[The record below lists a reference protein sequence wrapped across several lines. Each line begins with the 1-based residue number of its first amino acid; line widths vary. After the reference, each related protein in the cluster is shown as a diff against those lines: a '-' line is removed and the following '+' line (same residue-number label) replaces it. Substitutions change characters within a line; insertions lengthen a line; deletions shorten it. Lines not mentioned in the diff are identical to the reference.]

1 MKTFTTRLLGSVIV
15 SLSFAVAFYYVESFN
30 AKNQAAVKS
39 VSSQRSIS
47 SVGIQGNQCFGF
59 YLGKQ
64 GYPRTLSKAGIQ
76 IFENKRAKSKMAYE
90 FIPPAHPNGQVLV
103 FIHGLGQDLF
113 SMQAIIER
121 AVKDGFGVL
130 RVDQHGHGETL
141 NQDLLKNR
149 FRFPVHLDARDL
161 LPRSMDYRDNVND
174 IVALVKSLK
183 IQGELGIVGH
193 SYGGGTGGRVAAR
206 LVAELPKGQV
216 KLFAGEAMYAKRIDK
231 YISDSMISGQMAIN
245 TTIDFLQSLSLSKEV
260 TAPVFNQM
268 FSFAQ
273 NYADHV
279 MTILNMSTLFLRTDM
294 IHDMMTDPSTD
305 KFMYENFKSH
315 FLAELGR
322 SESDLTAEET
332 KLLEIKVYAAILV
345 TKGARE
351 LDYLNPMVPIG
362 EMPRIVLIMGGR
374 EDKLVTPD
382 QMRRVSERLTD
393 EKINHELKFYEGPL
407 ANHFFPQTMPDAVYE
422 DILEAMT
429 RPD

>member
-1 MKTFTTRLLGSVIV
+1 MKTLTSRLLGSVLV
-15 SLSFAVAFYYVESFN
+15 SLSFATAFYFVETFN
-30 AKNQAAVKS
+30 DKNIASVKN
-39 VSSQRSIS
+39 VSNQRSIS
-47 SVGIQGNQCFGF
+47 SIGIKGNQCFGF
-59 YLGKQ
+59 YLGKN
-64 GYPRTLSKAGIQ
+64 GYPRTLSKSGIQ
-76 IFENKRAKSKMAYE
+76 IFENKRANSKMAYE
-90 FIPPAHPNGQVLV
+90 FIPPAHPKGQVLV

-149 FRFPVHLDARDL
+149 YRLPIHFYARDL
-161 LPRSMDYRDNVND
+161 LPRSMDYRDNVTD

-231 YISDSMISGQMAIN
+231 YISDSMMSGQMAIN
-245 TTIDFLQSLSLSKEV
+245 TTFDFLQKLSLSKDV
-260 TAPVFNQM
+260 TAPVLNQM
-268 FSFAQ
+268 LFFAQ

-279 MTILNMSTLFLRTDM
+279 KAILNMSTLFLKTDV
-294 IHDMMTDPSTD
+294 IHDIMTDPNTD
-305 KFMYENFKSH
+305 KFMYENFKSY
-315 FLAELGR
+315 FLTELGK
-322 SESDLTAEET
+322 SESELSAEET
-332 KLLEIKVYAAILV
+332 KLLDIKVYAAILV

-351 LDYLNPMVPIG
+351 LDYLNPMIPIG
-362 EMPRIVLIMGGR
+362 ELPRIVLIMGGR

-382 QMRRVSERLTD
+382 QMRRVSERLTND
-393 EKINHELKFYEGPL
+393 NIKHELKFYEGPL
-407 ANHFFPQTMPDAVYE
+407 STHFFTQTMPDAVYE